1 MADIWDVGLLL
12 LGGCMVAVSVN
23 LFLAPARIPDG
34 TMLLLG
40 MIAQHLFGLVLGT
53 AMLLLR
59 IPGLFFGFRYLRPWP
74 FLLRTGFTALVVTFA
89 IDLSAERF
97 ALVSANPI
105 LNVLF
110 GGALTGLGME
120 LIFRGGGNTGG
131 TGVYARILQLVTG
144 WPLSQLYLFVDS
156 VILLSGFFFG
166 SEAVMHGVLA
176 LFVSGMVANYVLEG
190 PSVVRTATVITE
202 HPDAVA
208 AAILHELRRGVT
220 AWRGAGMFSG
230 RKCSVL
236 ICTVSR
242 SEVESLWR
250 LVLRTDP
257 HCFLVI
263 GNAQQASGGVLR
275 DAAAHPQVGL
285 ALPHNFGC
293 IKMFAP
299 RLARLQPRRS
309 IVWLASPSRALQP
322 LRPPR

>member
-1 MADIWDVGLLL
+1 
-12 LGGCMVAVSVN
+12 
-23 LFLAPARIPDG
+23 
-34 TMLLLG
+34 
-40 MIAQHLFGLVLGT
+40 
-53 AMLLLR
+53 
-59 IPGLFFGFRYLRPWP
+59 
-74 FLLRTGFTALVVTFA
+74 
-89 IDLSAERF
+89 
-97 ALVSANPI
+97 
-105 LNVLF
+105 
-110 GGALTGLGME
+110 
-120 LIFRGGGNTGG
+120 
-131 TGVYARILQLVTG
+131 
-144 WPLSQLYLFVDS
+144 
-156 VILLSGFFFG
+156 
-166 SEAVMHGVLA
+166 MHGVLA
-176 LFVSGMVANYVLEG
+176 LFVSGMVADYVLEG

-236 ICTVSR
+236 ICMVSR

-299 RLARLQPRRS
+299 QLARLQPRRS
-309 IVWLASPSRALQP
+309 IVWLASASRALQP